1 MKLEKMMEVRRENF
15 GVSWEKKF
23 QRMYVKV

>member
-1 MKLEKMMEVRRENF
+1 MKLKKKVEVRRENF
-15 GVSWEKKF
+15 GVCWEKKF